1 MQIRPQRCD
10 IFDAQHV
17 MPTLEKIEHIARVCH
32 KSQDKTK
39 AGGSIKFLQ
48 TLWDMGHGSVFEHVY
63 VCVRENRI
71 LATMLQ
77 FGDPWPYG
85 MANRILVKEDKCKDL
100 PPDTLPVN
108 GRDFLAL
115 GGTLEELAELP
126 QAPASYYNT
135 VCVYTD
141 RGISHQL
148 VRHRQLSFTQEST
161 RNVNYTKPGNELVV
175 IEPIELQDAPTDA
188 RAAWEFSCAAS
199 CAAYEKLIAC
209 GMKPQAARSVL
220 PTALATKLYITGTT
234 EQLQHMLKLRYVSK
248 AAQPQ
253 VRALLAPLANHY
265 SIMKEEENGTEKK

>member
-1 MQIRPQRCD
+1 MKIRPQRCD
-10 IFDAQHV
+10 IFDAQHT

-63 VCVRENRI
+63 VCVPETRI
-71 LATMLQ
+71 LPAIVQ
-77 FGDPWPYG
+77 FKDSLPYG
-85 MANRILVKEDKCKDL
+85 LSSRLRATEAELKDL
-100 PPDTLPVN
+100 PPDTAPIN
-108 GRDFLAL
+108 GRDFLTL

-161 RNVNYTKPGNELVV
+161 RNVNYAKPGNELAV
-175 IEPIELQDAPTDA
+175 IVPIELQDASLEA
-188 RAAWEFSCAAS
+188 KVAWEFSCAAC

-209 GMKPQAARSVL
+209 GMKPEAARSVL
-220 PTALATKLYITGTT
+220 PTATATKLYITGTND
-234 EQLQHMLKLRYVSK
+234 QLRQMLKLRMAK
-248 AAQPQ
+248 NAQPQ
-253 VRALLAPLANHY
+253 VRALLAPLAEY
-265 SIMKEEENGTEKK
+265 LKGDKDE

>member
-1 MQIRPQRCD
+1 MKIRSQRCD
-10 IFDAQHV
+10 IFDAQHT

-63 VCVRENRI
+63 VCVPETRI
-71 LATMLQ
+71 LPAIIDLRYSL
-77 FGDPWPYG
+77 PYG
-85 MANRILVKEDKCKDL
+85 LASRIQVTEDERKEL
-100 PPDTLPVN
+100 PPDTAPIN
-108 GRDFLAL
+108 GRDFLTL

-161 RNVNYTKPGNELVV
+161 RNVDYTKPGNELAV
-175 IEPIELQDAPTDA
+175 IPPIELQDAPA
-188 RAAWEFSCAAS
+188 EAKAAWEFSCEAA
-199 CAAYEKLIAC
+199 CVAYKKLIAC
-209 GMKPQAARSVL
+209 GMKPEAARSVL
-220 PTALATKLYITGTT
+220 PTATATKLYITGTN
-234 EQLQHMLKLRYVSK
+234 EQLRQMLKLRM
-248 AAQPQ
+248 AQNAQPQ
-253 VRALLAPLANHY
+253 VRALLAPLAEY
-265 SIMKEEENGTEKK
+265 LKGDKDEQQ